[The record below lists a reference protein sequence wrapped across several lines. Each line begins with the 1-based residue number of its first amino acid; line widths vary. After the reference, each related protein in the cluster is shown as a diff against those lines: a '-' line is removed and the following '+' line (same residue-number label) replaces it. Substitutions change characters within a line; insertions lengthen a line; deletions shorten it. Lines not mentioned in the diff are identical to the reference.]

1 MTGHH
6 GTRRH
11 YTDTENLPVP
21 LTLYFYL
28 APKMGIPQEIAA
40 LLGITTL
47 EGMMRIGNV
56 WLPRFESVNEA

>member
-6 GTRRH
+6 RTRRH
-11 YTDTENLPVP
+11 YTDTENFPVP

-47 EGMMRIGNV
+47 EDMMRIGNV